1 MRKNTK
7 GSTLVAAI
15 AVIMIIMI
23 ILGASLTIASSYYQR
38 SINENTKKQV
48 YISAKSYA
56 EVISAYI
63 RENEEKL
70 IPIKA
75 DEKKIIQSIETD
87 DEKMKISGYVL
98 RIDDTTLKIVVK
110 SEFDDFNY
118 EFQTIMKYRELQ
130 WVNTSYCESKAGDEL
145 C

>member
-56 EVISAYI
+56 VVISGYI
-63 RENEEKL
+63 HENEEKL
-70 IPIKA
+70 IPTKA
-75 DEKKIIQSIETD
+75 DEKKIIRSIETD

-98 RIDDTTLKIVVK
+98 RIDDTTLKIVIK

-118 EFQTIMKYRELQ
+118 EFQTIMKYRELH
-130 WVNTSYCESKAGDEL
+130 WVNTSFCEGKAGDEL